1 MKNIMKK
8 TVSVLLALVVLVGAF
23 SALALAADEKLV
35 FEVNDFGKATL
46 VSASKELVG
55 EVSVPASVEIDG
67 EEYEVQSIGD
77 YAFSGCEKVTSITLA
92 EGTVTIGNK
101 AFENCAALTTVNVP
115 KSLISCQYDA
125 FDGCGKVTVNC
136 YKNNYQFFAVYGF
149 NENVVVNVL
158 DAGETPEQNKNV
170 NGIIDLIKNFIYMI
184 LSFLGI
190 KIEK

>member
-8 TVSVLLALVVLVGAF
+8 TVSLLLALVVLVGVF
-23 SALALAADEKLV
+23 SVISFAADEKLV

-46 VSASKELVG
+46 VSVSKDLAG
-55 EVSVPASVEIDG
+55 AVSIPASVEIDG
-67 EEYEVQSIGD
+67 EKYEVQSIGD
-77 YAFSGCEKVTSITLA
+77 YAFADCDKITSITFA
-92 EGTVTIGNK
+92 EGIVTIGNK
-101 AFENCAALTTVNVP
+101 AFENCAALETVNIP

-125 FDGCGKVTVNC
+125 FNGCGTVTVNC

-149 NENVVVNVL
+149 NENVVVNIL

-170 NGIIDLIKNFIYMI
+170 NGILDLIKNFIYMI

-190 KIEK
+190 KINK